1 MLYKSGVNLFPGAL
15 NFISESSE
23 ITLLCAYI
31 RTEQLKILNKE
42 KKIKQIVVRWEI
54 RDLHQGAS
62 DLDLYEYC
70 VKNDIVLYRNT
81 RIHLKCM
88 LNDKSDIFLGSA
100 NITGRGIGEAANSY
114 NYELNAVQK
123 DISFKDI
130 NYLDKI
136 IFQSQY
142 VSEEL
147 FNEIKEKVDSLV
159 DFNKQE
165 QEYKQKEVDKK
176 KKKEDY
182 FLISQLPTFNKVE
195 SLYEAAW
202 NVSGLTTH
210 EKKCISH
217 DLAIYDIDINQNR
230 EDFHN
235 SLKEAFNSHPFIL
248 SFKQRIINEA
258 EQKMRYGLV
267 LQWIKNKTTTVPT
280 PVPWELKKDQV
291 VNTLYNWVCFFD
303 PNFKWHVP
311 GDRSQVIYYKN

>member
-88 LNDKSDIFLGSA
+88 LNEKSDIFLGSA

-123 DISFKDI
+123 DIDFIDTK
-130 NYLDKI
+130 YLDKI

-159 DFNKQE
+159 DFKKQE
-165 QEYKQKEVDKK
+165 QEYKLKEVNRGKNS
-176 KKKEDY
+176 EDY
-182 FLISQLPTFNKVE
+182 FLISQLPTFSKVE
-195 SLYEAAW
+195 SIYEAAR
-202 NVSGLTTH
+202 NASDLTVH

-217 DLAIYDIDINQNR
+217 DLAIYDIDLNLNR
-230 EDFHN
+230 EDFYTC
-235 SLKEAFNSHPFIL
+235 LTEAFNNHPFIL
-248 SFKQRIINEA
+248 SLKDE
-258 EQKMRYGLV
+258 
-267 LQWIKNKTTTVPT
+267 IKNAPDKSMGYGSVVRWITQNTTTVPT
-280 PVPWELKKDQV
+280 PVSWELKQDQV
-291 VNTLYNWVCFFD
+291 VNTLYNWICFLDSSF
-303 PNFKWHVP
+303 NWHVP
-311 GDRSQVIYYKN
+311 GRKSQVIYFKD